1 MIVPLYQDVIVVPGE
16 TEKYA
21 NAQLEQHSGRC
32 LFYVRNRIIVVELNV
47 NSVARQ
53 RRKSDQDVSA
63 ECAVPST
70 RGLHVVEVLSM
81 SVERVTRPRHC
92 HRTQQ
97 THQEV
102 GVYGA
107 WRPRVIALR
116 HASPHPSDGRR
127 RRKSIVT

>member
-1 MIVPLYQDVIVVPGE
+1 VPLYQDVIVVPGE

-21 NAQLEQHSGRC
+21 NAQLAAAFWSLLVLRT
-32 LFYVRNRIIVVELNV
+32 VRNRIIVVELNV

-127 RRKSIVT
+127 RRKSIA